1 MKEVCDGPRIGQER
15 IEKRIPIWL
24 DTDPGVDDA
33 MAMALLFALPQYDVK
48 GVSAVAG
55 NVELSRTFRNARNLA
70 AFFGRKDVPVYAGAA
85 RPLVRSPRTA
95 CFIHGENGLGNVELP
110 ESDAPETR
118 LSAWDALFEA
128 AEGEKGELTLV
139 TVGPL
144 TNVAIALNRH
154 GTLGKLLKRI
164 VIMGGSA
171 SGGNATLAAEANIFC
186 DAEAAQIVFQSG
198 VPMVMCGLDMTL
210 KTVMTPA
217 ELDDMGRMNPAGR
230 FLRDAAQHGLEYSRK
245 HGIDGMALHDPTAVL
260 YPLYP
265 ELFSGREA
273 GVIVETGDAAT
284 YGKTVTDLYFDR
296 PFPFRN
302 ALVML
307 DVDREK
313 LIETVMT
320 LLARYGS

>member
-1 MKEVCDGPRIGQER
+1 MTDNT
-15 IEKRIPIWL
+15 RIPIWL

-33 MAMALLFALPQYDVK
+33 MAMALLFALPRYDVK

-55 NVELSRTFRNARNLA
+55 NVELPKTFRNARNLV

-85 RPLVRSPRTA
+85 RPLARSPRTA
-95 CFIHGENGLGNVELP
+95 TFVHGENGLGNVELP
-110 ESDAPETR
+110 DSDAPVET
-118 LSAWDALFEA
+118 LPAWDALFEA
-128 AEGEKGELTLV
+128 AKAEKGQLTLV
-139 TVGPL
+139 TIGPL
-144 TNVAIALNRH
+144 TNVALALSQH
-154 GTLGKLLKRI
+154 ETLPKLLKEI

-171 SGGNATLAAEANIFC
+171 SGGNATSAAEANIFC
-186 DAEAAQIVFQSG
+186 DAEAAAAVFQSG
-198 VPMVMCGLDMTL
+198 VPIVMCGLDMTL
-210 KTVMTPA
+210 KTVMSPA
-217 ELDDMGRMNPAGR
+217 ELDKLGELNPVCR
-230 FLRDAAQHGLEYSRK
+230 FLRDAAQHGLTYSRA
-245 HGIDGMALHDPTAVL
+245 HGVDGMALHDPTAVL

-273 GVIVETGDAAT
+273 GVIVETKDPAA
-284 YGKTVTDLYFDR
+284 YGKTVTDLYLDR

-313 LIETVMT
+313 LIETVMR